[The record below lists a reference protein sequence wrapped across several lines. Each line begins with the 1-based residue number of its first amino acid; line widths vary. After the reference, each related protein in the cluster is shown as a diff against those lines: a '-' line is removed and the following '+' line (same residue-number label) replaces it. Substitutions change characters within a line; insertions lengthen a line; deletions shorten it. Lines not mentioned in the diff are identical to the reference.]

1 MNPGDPVI
9 DIMVKRERL
18 LARCAAQRD
27 ELSSLAVQFA
37 TPLKVADR
45 AVAAVDFLRRHPL
58 VLVVAGAFFAAVE
71 RRRSWTWVKRGFVV
85 WRSYRAL
92 RDTHFKSAG

>member
-1 MNPGDPVI
+1 MKPGEPLI
-9 DIMVKRERL
+9 DIVVKRERL

-27 ELSSLAVQFA
+27 ELSLLAGQFDA
-37 TPLKVADR
+37 PLKVADR
-45 AVAAVDFLRRHPL
+45 AVAAVGFLRRHPL
-58 VLVVAGAFFAAVE
+58 VLGIAGALFAAVE
-71 RRRSWTWVKRGFVV
+71 RRHFWTWARRGFVV